1 MLLIKLLKHLSNLFV
16 GVGVLMLADA
26 SWYIFFEDDGV
37 SFLFGTQMGTTLTAI
52 VVGGP
57 FLLAWAFRWVIAPAK
72 DTTQSV
78 EPPKSKED
86 QERGGGHLGLR

>member
-37 SFLFGTQMGTTLTAI
+37 SFLFGTQMRLGARI
-52 VVGGP
+52 GEVVVSHTC
-57 FLLAWAFRWVIAPAK
+57 R
-72 DTTQSV
+72 
-78 EPPKSKED
+78 
-86 QERGGGHLGLR
+86 